1 MLKSEKGEEQC
12 RRSFELS
19 VDAKGWV
26 FFLKFCCLS
35 VRYSYVSFYSL
46 TEVLTF
52 PPIPCCP
59 SPHSSRFLPW
69 EPLTLIFPV
78 LYGLILLKQICSIV
92 SLLFISL
99 HSCTILK
106 NFFPPF
112 IFVLYYICWCLFS
125 FVHLIMFC
133 ILYAFKKLFRIFSSI
148 FHCNLPVSF

>member
-26 FFLKFCCLS
+26 FFKNFAVFLLGTFMSL
-35 VRYSYVSFYSL
+35 YSL

-59 SPHSSRFLPW
+59 SPRSSRFLPW

-78 LYGLILLKQICSIV
+78 LCGLILLRQIYSIV

-112 IFVLYYICWCLFS
+112 IFVHYYICLMMPFFICSL
-125 FVHLIMFC
+125 VTFC